1 MRTMRTGFVIIAAI
15 LASATALAEPEPT
28 QTDTEM
34 AGAQSAPPSSKTP
47 NGIADTASEH
57 SALVP
62 VAPEI
67 VDQIPALKHLAK
79 SGAQLFEAGTAHG
92 LRSVVARQHDE
103 FMILQVTPDGEAIVS
118 GVQSDLSVG
127 QLLSIAGRGEPQ
139 VTELGSMHGLR
150 GLFVR
155 NGQSFQ
161 VFYATPDGE
170 RVIPGVMWDSAGRN
184 VTREQVVPIPGVTP
198 TVTIGREKQA
208 AASAGAASGTAGVS
222 GLEAARG
229 TAFGLIGADSAPRMY
244 VFVDPLCGYSVRA
257 LQQLQ
262 PFVANGRAQ
271 AAIIPISVLDY
282 EDEGRS
288 TKAALAMLTKPVDQ
302 IVQAWSRGD
311 ISGPASKE
319 ADEKLRRNMAAA
331 ESIGLRGTPTVIW
344 RKADGSEGRIDGLPE
359 DWNAVISSMGG
370 DSHAAR

>member
-1 MRTMRTGFVIIAAI
+1 MRVMPTGFVIIAAI

-34 AGAQSAPPSSKTP
+34 AGAQSAPPSSKTS
-47 NGIADTASEH
+47 NSIADAAREH

-92 LRSVVARQHDE
+92 LRSIVARQHQE

-118 GVQSDLSVG
+118 GVQSDLSVD
-127 QLLSIAGRGEPQ
+127 QLLSIAGGGEPQ
-139 VTELGSMHGLR
+139 VMELGSTHGLR
-150 GLFVR
+150 GLLVR

-161 VFYATPDGE
+161 VFYATPDGG
-170 RVIPGVMWDSAGRN
+170 RVIPGVMWDSSGKN
-184 VTREQVVPIPGVTP
+184 ITRQQVAPIPGVTP

-208 AASAGAASGTAGVS
+208 GASAGASGTAGVS

-229 TAFGLIGADSAPRMY
+229 TTFGLIGADAAPRMY

-262 PFVANGRAQ
+262 PFVAMGRAQ

-302 IVQAWSRGD
+302 MVQAWSRGD
-311 ISGPASKE
+311 LSGPASKE

-370 DSHAAR
+370 ESHAAR

>member
-1 MRTMRTGFVIIAAI
+1 MRTIALVVAMT
-15 LASATALAEPEPT
+15 LASTTALADPETT
-28 QTDTEM
+28 QTETGEV
-34 AGAQSAPPSSKTP
+34 GAQSAPPSSKTP
-47 NGIADTASEH
+47 NGIADVASEH

-62 VAPEI
+62 VTPEI

-79 SGAQLFEAGTAHG
+79 SGALLLDAGSSHG
-92 LRSVVARQHDE
+92 LRSVVARQRQE

-118 GVQSDLSVG
+118 GVQSDLSVD

-139 VTELGSMHGLR
+139 VMELGSTHGLR

-184 VTREQVVPIPGVTP
+184 ITREQVAPIPGVTP

-208 AASAGAASGTAGVS
+208 GASAGGSGMAGVS

-229 TAFGLIGADSAPRMY
+229 TTFGLIGAESAPRMY
-244 VFVDPLCGYSVRA
+244 VFVDPLCGYSVLA

-302 IVQAWSRGD
+302 MVQAWSRGD
-311 ISGPASKE
+311 LNGPASKE

-370 DSHAAR
+370 ESHAAR